1 LAFRSCLAHDDPCPL
16 SNPLPALLRARARA
30 QQALWERSLHAVK
43 VRPQPGCERTWS
55 IEWIEQTARGGWRI
69 ATAVLRKRPCI
80 TERLCGPSSSTGQSP
95 ICSACHLGS
104 SEQYC
109 SQWNFNTD
117 GFIGLVAVSTA
128 PNPGRDVCC
137 GRRQSMPSSKYP
149 SCAGVI
155 VTVRSAPSRGA
166 VDGQTKRPRSN
177 RFANKHMP

>member
-1 LAFRSCLAHDDPCPL
+1 M
-16 SNPLPALLRARARA
+16 
-30 QQALWERSLHAVK
+30 
-43 VRPQPGCERTWS
+43 
-55 IEWIEQTARGGWRI
+55 
-69 ATAVLRKRPCI
+69 ATAVPAEPPLYNRATLRS
-80 TERLCGPSSSTGQSP
+80 LVVNWSVADLFGVSSR
-95 ICSACHLGS
+95 S

-149 SCAGVI
+149 SCAAVI

-166 VDGQTKRPRSN
+166 VDGQTKRPRSS
-177 RFANKHMP
+177 RFANRHRPWPSIALERLLYQQRQPVEALAHVGVTGRQPHLHVT